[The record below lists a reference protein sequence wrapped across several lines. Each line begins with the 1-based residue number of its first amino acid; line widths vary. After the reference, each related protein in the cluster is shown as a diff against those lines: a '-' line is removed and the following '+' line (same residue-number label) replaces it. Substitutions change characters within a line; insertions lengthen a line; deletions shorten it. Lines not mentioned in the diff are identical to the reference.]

1 MKRDTRTTE
10 QPDAGV
16 LARTAG
22 RLRRHPLALLSSL
35 LPILLAGVALAAKPP
50 ESSKQPA
57 PAKPATPTINTH
69 PAGLTNQ
76 TSAQFTYA
84 ESTSGAAFE
93 CRLDSGSFAACAGS
107 GKSYAGPLDQGN
119 HTFKVRAFAAGK
131 TSDEAAYT
139 WTVDTAA
146 PSGAVSF
153 PVDGSALSSA
163 AWGHGCPGRAGI
175 CGTAKDANGVTAVYV
190 SIRQGAGKWWGGG
203 AFDQT
208 TEVFRATTLS
218 SGRGGTA
225 WSYNL
230 QLPADGGYTV
240 HVRAQDAAGNTTS
253 PAAQASATFT
263 VDTLA
268 PPAPSIVSGPEPQT
282 VQKSATFSFRDSQA
296 GVGFLCSRDHGRM
309 IGCSSPITY
318 PSNARGAHTFT
329 VQARDGA
336 GNLSPAATY
345 TWSVVAKLEESGKP
359 FAVTGAATAPLAP
372 GFSSPLALTVTNPNS
387 VAITVTELQVAVATL
402 SSKAGC
408 EGPANLALT
417 QSNVS
422 AANPLVVAA
431 NGHVTLPSG
440 AVSAPQV
447 QMKDLPTNQD
457 ACKNAA
463 FTFNYSG
470 SAHS

>member
-1 MKRDTRTTE
+1 MKRETRTTT
-10 QPDAGV
+10 QPESGL
-16 LARTAG
+16 LARTASM
-22 RLRRHPLALLSSL
+22 LSRHPLALLASL
-35 LPILLAGVALAAKPP
+35 LPVLLAGVALAAKPP

-57 PAKPATPTINTH
+57 PPKPATPTINAH
-69 PAGLTNQ
+69 PAALTNQ
-76 TSAQFTYA
+76 TSAQFTYSD
-84 ESTSGAAFE
+84 STSGAAFE
-93 CRLDSGSFAACAGS
+93 CQLDSSSFAACAAG
-107 GKSYAGPLDQGN
+107 GKSYAGPLAQGR
-119 HTFKVRAFAAGK
+119 HTFKVRALAAGK
-131 TSDEAAYT
+131 TGDEAAYT
-139 WTVDTAA
+139 WTVDTTAA
-146 PSGAVSF
+146 SAAVSF

-175 CGTAKDANGVTAVYV
+175 CGTARDANGVAAVYV
-190 SIRQGAGKWWGGG
+190 SIRQGSGKWWGGS

-208 TEVFRATTLS
+208 TEAFRAATLS
-218 SGRGGTA
+218 TERGATT

-230 QLPADGGYTV
+230 PLPADGAYTV
-240 HVRAQDAAGNTTS
+240 HVRAQDAAGNTT
-253 PAAQASATFT
+253 AAASQTSATFT
-263 VDTLA
+263 VDTQA

-282 VQKSATFSFRDSQA
+282 VQKSATFSFRDGQA
-296 GVGFLCSRDHGRM
+296 GVSFQCARDRGRM
-309 IGCSSPITY
+309 SACSSPITY
-318 PSNARGAHTFT
+318 ASNARGPHTFT

-345 TWSVVAKLEESGKP
+345 SWSVVQKLEESGKP
-359 FAVTGAATAPLAP
+359 FTVTGAATAPLAP
-372 GFSSPLALTVTNPNS
+372 GFSSPLALTVTNPNG
-387 VAITVTELQVAVATL
+387 VAITVTELQVTVATL

-422 AANPLVVAA
+422 ATNTLVVPA
-431 NGHVTLPSG
+431 NGHVSLPSG